1 MKPYTYTVSLEL
13 KSSKDITED
22 DLLEM
27 GLEVKNCIASLFKSK
42 RMNVNLDGLFDVK
55 ETGSV
60 KTVRQP

>member
-27 GLEVKNCIASLFKSK
+27 GLEVKNCIASFFKSK